1 MNAELEALHL
11 NKTWTI
17 TDLPQGKKPI
27 GCKWVFKI
35 KHKADGSIERYKARL
50 VAKGLTQLEE
60 IDFFDTFSPIAKL
73 TTIRLLLSIASCQ
86 NWHLH
91 QLDVHNAFLHGH
103 LEEACKLLKSIYGL
117 KQSNRQWFTSLSPS
131 LISKGYSQSQS
142 DNSLFTKRTN
152 HSFTAI
158 LIYVDDLIL
167 TGNNITEIADIKE
180 FLNCT
185 FRIKDL
191 GHLKYFLGLE
201 IARNKTGIHLC
212 QRKYALEILSDCVLI
227 AAKPLS
233 TPMAKG
239 TKLTRD
245 QETPLSDPENYRRLV
260 GRLTYLTTT

>member
-103 LEEACKLLKSIYGL
+103 LDFGGGL
-117 KQSNRQWFTSLSPS
+117 QVTKIHLWTQAIQQAMVYQPF
-131 LISKGYSQSQS
+131 LISY
-142 DNSLFTKRTN
+142 FER
-152 HSFTAI
+152 
-158 LIYVDDLIL
+158 IL
-167 TGNNITEIADIKE
+167 TI
-180 FLNCT
+180 
-185 FRIKDL
+185 
-191 GHLKYFLGLE
+191 
-201 IARNKTGIHLC
+201 
-212 QRKYALEILSDCVLI
+212 SV
-227 AAKPLS
+227 
-233 TPMAKG
+233 
-239 TKLTRD
+239 
-245 QETPLSDPENYRRLV
+245 
-260 GRLTYLTTT
+260 